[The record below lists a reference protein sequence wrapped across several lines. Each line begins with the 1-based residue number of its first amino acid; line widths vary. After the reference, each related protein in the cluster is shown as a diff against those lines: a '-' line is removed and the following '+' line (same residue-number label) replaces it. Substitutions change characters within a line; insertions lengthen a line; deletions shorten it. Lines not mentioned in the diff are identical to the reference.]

1 MARRTHKEL
10 VGTAKATMWNTGTRS
25 RIEGPTGQVV
35 ICLFTHLEGGRE
47 ARFKLLE
54 LLNEKHA
61 QMCSIE
67 NEQAR

>member
-1 MARRTHKEL
+1 MARKTHKEL

-25 RIEGPTGQVV
+25 QIEGPTDQVV
-35 ICLFTHLEGGRE
+35 IGLFSHVEGGRE

-54 LLNEKHA
+54 LLNAKHA

-67 NEQAR
+67 NELAR